1 MPAREMTP
9 EEKAEFDKKHP
20 LGTML
25 IFSPKQT
32 SAWHKRLKQKS
43 QAAQEASASQGY
55 TPQEQAVYDR
65 WTNDLPKAVFAE
77 HDRRAKAA
85 KDSKAE

>member
-1 MPAREMTP
+1 MREMTP
-9 EEKAEFDKKHP
+9 EEAAEFDKKHP

-43 QAAQEASASQGY
+43 QAAREDSASPEEMKAHIDMTNRMHELMQKRA
-55 TPQEQAVYDR
+55 TEQWEAEQ
-65 WTNDLPKAVFAE
+65 KA
-77 HDRRAKAA
+77 RKN
-85 KDSKAE
+85 SKTE

>member
-1 MPAREMTP
+1 MPIREMTP

-32 SAWHKRLKQKS
+32 SAWQKRLKQKS
-43 QAAQEASASQGY
+43 QAAQEASTKQQP
-55 TPQEQAVYDR
+55 TKKE
-65 WTNDLPKAVFAE
+65 
-77 HDRRAKAA
+77 
-85 KDSKAE
+85 